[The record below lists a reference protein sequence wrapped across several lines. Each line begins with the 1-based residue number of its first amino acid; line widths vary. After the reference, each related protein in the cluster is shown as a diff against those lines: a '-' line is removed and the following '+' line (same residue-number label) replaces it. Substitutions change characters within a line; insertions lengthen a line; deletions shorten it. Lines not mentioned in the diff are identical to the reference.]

1 MRNPYAWTRA
11 ESWHARRLAPRV
23 DVETFCS
30 EVVGSRDH
38 PGLVIDLSAEGAR
51 LERPYAGGP
60 TPHEIVL
67 ELEVPEVDEIIWVR
81 GEVCFDQLRQA
92 PPGQG
97 GPLGLLRTTGL
108 RLVSAA
114 ARDLRML
121 RDCVFEMYRSRH
133 RHEHEEPSDALVD
146 AACYARG

>member
-1 MRNPYAWTRA
+1 MRNPYAWLD
-11 ESWHARRLAPRV
+11 ARRLAPRV

-51 LERPYAGGP
+51 LERPYAGGGSP
-60 TPHEIVL
+60 REIVL

-92 PPGQG
+92 PAGQG
-97 GPLGLLRTTGL
+97 GPMGLLRTTGL

-121 RDCVFEMYRSRH
+121 RDCVFELYRSRH
-133 RHEHEEPSDALVD
+133 RPEHEEPSAALVD

>member
-1 MRNPYAWTRA
+1 MRNPYAWMDP
-11 ESWHARRLAPRV
+11 RRLAPRI

-30 EVVGSRDH
+30 EVVGPRDH

-60 TPHEIVL
+60 TPREIVL
-67 ELEVPEVDEIIWVR
+67 EMEVPEVDEVIWVR

-97 GPLGLLRTTGL
+97 GPMQLLRTTGL
-108 RLVSAA
+108 RLVTAA

-121 RDCVFEMYRSRH
+121 RDCVFELYRARH
-133 RHEHEEPSDALVD
+133 RSEDPADALVD

>member
-1 MRNPYAWTRA
+1 MD
-11 ESWHARRLAPRV
+11 ARRITPRI

-38 PGLVIDLSAEGAR
+38 PGMVIDLSAEGAR
-51 LERPYAGGP
+51 LERPYTGGP
-60 TPHEIVL
+60 SPREIVL
-67 ELEVPEVDEIIWVR
+67 EMEVPEVDEVIWVR

-97 GPLGLLRTTGL
+97 GPMGLLRTTGL
-108 RLVSAA
+108 RLVTAA

-121 RDCVFEMYRSRH
+121 RECVFELYRSRH
-133 RHEHEEPSDALVD
+133 RDDRDEPSAALID

>member
-1 MRNPYAWTRA
+1 MRNPYAWMDP
-11 ESWHARRLAPRV
+11 RRIAPRV

-51 LERPYAGGP
+51 LERPYAGGGSP
-60 TPHEIVL
+60 REIVL
-67 ELEVPEVDEIIWVR
+67 ELEVPDVDEIIWVR

-92 PPGQG
+92 PAGHG

-133 RHEHEEPSDALVD
+133 RRDEEDPSTALVD